1 MDYSNKKDIIEII
14 DNCRTK
20 EEIVD
25 KIFEI
30 INNLFKVIQR
40 IESYYYNNYY
50 NELSTEFLISDLL
63 NLNIPEDFLIQLGYP
78 KSFIEQ
84 IKEREEN
91 TYR

>member
-1 MDYSNKKDIIEII
+1 MDYSNRNDIVEII